1 MVMFL
6 DFAWIKVNSG
16 LDNNYIKV
24 NLAYVITFD
33 TVAIDVL
40 GGKQILIIK
49 INAQHNALS
58 KAMKNK
64 I

>member
-24 NLAYVITFD
+24 NLAYVLIFEIDAHFFFKLAT
-33 TVAIDVL
+33 TVAITMTMWICHL
-40 GGKQILIIK
+40 
-49 INAQHNALS
+49 
-58 KAMKNK
+58 M
-64 I
+64 